1 MVELAPPVA
10 VSPFIRACRWG
21 ALTAGVFYGAY
32 HFRRLSRK
40 EAKLREYETQQM
52 ELMREK
58 REEEKRKKNRGKHS
72 RSLIFHWQPVVTGVC
87 LTTYVNN
94 SLSTVFYM
102 GIW

>member
-40 EAKLREYETQQM
+40 ETKLREYESPKPRNW
-52 ELMREK
+52 EGF
-58 REEEKRKKNRGKHS
+58 RKFRKGKGKKKGPGGKGKKE
-72 RSLIFHWQPVVTGVC
+72 R
-87 LTTYVNN
+87 
-94 SLSTVFYM
+94 
-102 GIW
+102 

>member
-58 REEEKRKKNRGKHS
+58 REEEKRKKS
-72 RSLIFHWQPVVTGVC
+72 REEMIALAKDTG
-87 LTTYVNN
+87 TPIPPN
-94 SLSTVFYM
+94 F
-102 GIW
+102 